1 MPAKGSFREL
11 LIAALRCRCPNCHKG
26 LLFRG
31 WPNRMYPRC
40 SVCGL
45 SFFRESGYYVGG
57 MIFSYIVTAAILV
70 LVYLIQLQFH
80 DVKSLTDNERLGI
93 WLVFALAVNLAL
105 MRYAYSLWLAL
116 DYWMDHWQPGDTE
129 P

>member
-1 MPAKGSFREL
+1 
-11 LIAALRCRCPNCHKG
+11 
-26 LLFRG
+26 
-31 WPNRMYPRC
+31 MYPRC
-40 SVCGL
+40 CVCGL

-70 LVYLIQLQFH
+70 LAYLIQLQFP
-80 DVKSLTDNERLGI
+80 DLKSVTDNERLVI

-105 MRYAYSLWLAL
+105 MRHAYSLWLAL
-116 DYWMDHWQPGDTE
+116 DYWMEPWSPGDME